1 MSTTIDQKVVEMRFD
16 NKNFETNVATTMS
29 TLDKFKQ
36 KLNLSG
42 ASKGLENI
50 NNASKKID
58 MSGLGSS
65 VEKVKA
71 KFSSLEVIGVTALA
85 NITNSVVNASKRM
98 LASLTVEPIKTGF
111 NEYELKM
118 NSVQTIMASTGESL
132 ATVNGYL
139 EELNKY
145 ADRTI
150 YSFSDMTSNI
160 GKFTNAG
167 VKLEDAVLAIK
178 GISNEA
184 AVSGA
189 NADEASRAM
198 YNFSQTLYADD
209 DKTN

>member
-139 EELNKY
+139 EELNK
-145 ADRTI
+145 
-150 YSFSDMTSNI
+150 
-160 GKFTNAG
+160 
-167 VKLEDAVLAIK
+167 
-178 GISNEA
+178 
-184 AVSGA
+184 
-189 NADEASRAM
+189 
-198 YNFSQTLYADD
+198 
-209 DKTN
+209 